1 MTSLKELLFP
11 AVCLCC
17 WSAGRRTDSG
27 VSHSVSQCELIS
39 QGRVDEKKRK
49 LAGVQTR
56 DCWILV
62 NTSTSNIR
70 ARWHCGSPG
79 VPLSR
84 ETILFICIKL
94 SSLTRVTSSRLV
106 CLMSTRKKTG
116 FNLQTCSSFLEIH
129 ERSQMQQVFQ
139 TFSPRSSWWITR
151 HSQTWWGI

>member
-39 QGRVDEKKRK
+39 QGRVGEKKRK

-62 NTSTSNIR
+62 NTSNIR
-70 ARWHCGSPG
+70 AR
-79 VPLSR
+79 
-84 ETILFICIKL
+84 
-94 SSLTRVTSSRLV
+94 
-106 CLMSTRKKTG
+106 
-116 FNLQTCSSFLEIH
+116 
-129 ERSQMQQVFQ
+129 
-139 TFSPRSSWWITR
+139 
-151 HSQTWWGI
+151 